1 MNERTTV
8 DRVKAMMTRHDMN
21 QSDMGRLMGVGQG
34 NVNNWLS
41 GVRGPVQAA
50 GRCVALLELMEVFAP
65 SLFASEMHRAKLGK

>member
-1 MNERTTV
+1 
-8 DRVKAMMTRHDMN
+8 
-21 QSDMGRLMGVGQG
+21 MGVGQG

-65 SLFASEMHRAKLGK
+65 ALFASEMHRAKLGK